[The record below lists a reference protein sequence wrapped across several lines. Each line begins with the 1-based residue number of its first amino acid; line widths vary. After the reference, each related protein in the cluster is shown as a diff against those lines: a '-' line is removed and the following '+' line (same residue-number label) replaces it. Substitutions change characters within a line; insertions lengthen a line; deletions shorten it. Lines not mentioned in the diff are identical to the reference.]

1 MPANE
6 TSGHPSTTA
15 KVDENTTTP
24 KITPNMSYVASPK
37 VTLTPRALE
46 ILREQILPRIQ
57 RDIKKD
63 LAAFERQEK
72 MRASQAEK

>member
-6 TSGHPSTTA
+6 TPDDPSTTA
-15 KVDENTTTP
+15 QVDENTTTP
-24 KITPNMSYVASPK
+24 KITPQY

-46 ILREQILPRIQ
+46 VLREQILPMIQ
-57 RDIKKD
+57 SEIKKD

-72 MRASQAEK
+72 ERQEKNASRAEK